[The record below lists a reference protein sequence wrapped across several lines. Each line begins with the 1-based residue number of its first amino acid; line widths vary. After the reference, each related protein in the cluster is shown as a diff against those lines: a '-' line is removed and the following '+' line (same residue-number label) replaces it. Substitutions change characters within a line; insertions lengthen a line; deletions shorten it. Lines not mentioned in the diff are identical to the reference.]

1 MSEYNEVEALGDQL
15 KPSPITTNLI
25 LTCLG
30 FSVPLGLYL
39 SFVYS
44 PTGGIETFLAIF
56 FGTFVLGYIVTIM
69 YYRMIVIHKSTPLDR
84 GQLQSIAGTT
94 AAAFMV
100 VFLTLFALS
109 VNPKLIT
116 IFENTIGIWYL
127 SMMGN
132 DSFLNEIF
140 TSETFSNFR
149 EQSDSKI
156 FNYNFLL
163 TRLNENNING
173 FVDYFKSDCD
183 KSDGKTPGV
192 DFPFDFKPNFKDQ
205 GQLLKLRSLVETK
218 RTVGYFTWIYL
229 TSVVSL
235 MISIIAVTMK
245 A

>member
-173 FVDYFKSDCD
+173 F
-183 KSDGKTPGV
+183 
-192 DFPFDFKPNFKDQ
+192 FDFKPNFKDQ